1 MVKIFCILD
10 GIGDRPCKKLNGLTP
25 LEVAKTLNLDYFSA
39 RSNHGYVYA
48 LGEKIAP
55 ESDEAIMAL
64 LGYDPRKY
72 YYGRGPLEAYGAGME
87 FKQGWLALRTNFSTV
102 APDGETIIDRRAG
115 RTLTTKEAKEI
126 EKTINEEIDLGY
138 EFEFKA
144 TVGHR
149 GVLIIKGNFSSNIS
163 NPDPAYKRIGKFG
176 VAVIEKNLK
185 VQKCRA
191 LDPQS
196 KTSESAK
203 IVNRFVD
210 QTRNILKDHAVNK
223 KRRKNYLLE
232 ANIILPRDAG
242 TELPKLPK
250 KNNWAA
256 IVSMPLEIG
265 ITKLAGMN
273 VLKFEYPETKKDIY
287 LQLYEGLNKTIKE
300 SIKNLKERKYENY
313 LIHFKET
320 DIPGH
325 DNKPLEKIKMIELI
339 DNKFFGFIKELKDVE
354 LVVTGDHS
362 TPCELM
368 SHSADF
374 VPLLHYGKG
383 KKDLVDEFNETECI
397 NGKYG
402 KMYGKDVIK
411 KLGF

>member
-374 VPLLHYGKG
+374 VTLLHYGKG

-411 KLGF
+411 K